1 MRIITL
7 LQKIEWVY
15 TLKVLGIL
23 AVILGHIASPLSV
36 FIFSWHM
43 PLFFIIAGFFIK
55 FDLAPRDFVIKDF
68 KRLMIPYFLFSVISL
83 VTETLKRIVLHR
95 EQLDYLEELQGIFFW
110 MDMTSLINTY
120 AFVLWFLPAL
130 FFARVILVF
139 IDRYIHNVF
148 IQLLIVSILF
158 MGSFYIN
165 VPFGFDNAMNA
176 LFFVFVGSIFFRFYQ
191 DSKILYIAPLV
202 LVGLYFTFGIPILD
216 MASKNYENVFIN
228 LIWSLSI
235 IGSLILV
242 LKYLNY
248 QSKIL
253 TVWGGNTML
262 LFIVHP
268 YTNNIAHIVV
278 EKLQFGG
285 WYLKFLISLILLCII
300 LSIKLRFQN
309 ASVFK
314 YV

>member
-139 IDRYIHNVF
+139 IDRYIHNIF
-148 IQLLIVSILF
+148 IQLLIISILF
-158 MGSFYIN
+158 ASSFYIN
-165 VPFGFDNAMNA
+165 LPFGFDNAMNA
-176 LFFVFVGSIFFRFYQ
+176 LLFVFIGNIFFRFYQ
-191 DSKILYIAPLV
+191 DCKILYISPLV

-248 QSKIL
+248 QGKIL